1 VMAGGRYDGLVE
13 MMGGPSIPG
22 IGWGAGIER
31 LGMLLAAAPKAPQP
45 IALVPAGA
53 AAEAYCLKLAQ
64 DLRRAGHRI
73 DLFYRG
79 NMGRR
84 LKRADKVGARLALIV
99 GDDELAKGAVTVR
112 DLASGQQEAV
122 GQSGLL
128 EHLKPYL

>member
-1 VMAGGRYDGLVE
+1 MAGGRYDGLVE

-31 LGMLLAAAPKAPQP
+31 LGMLLASPPQAPRP
-45 IALVPAGA
+45 IALVPAGP
-53 AAEAYCLKLAQ
+53 AAEAHCLVLGEKL
-64 DLRRAGHRI
+64 RKAGHRV

-84 LKRADKVGARLALIV
+84 LKRADKVAAKLALIV
-99 GDDELAKGAVTVR
+99 GDDELAKSVVTVR
-112 DLASGQQEAV
+112 DLASGQQQAV
-122 GQSGLL
+122 AESGLL